1 MRQLLD
7 THTLLWFVL
16 GDRRRISP
24 ELRAR
29 IEDGALISIV
39 CIWEIAI
46 KSALGKVEAP
56 DDLPERVRQLGFEI
70 LPVSVEH
77 AWRVRQLPH
86 HHRDPF
92 DRMLVAQAQVE
103 RLVIVTADPDFDPYD
118 VTVSWPS

>member
-1 MRQLLD
+1 LRQLLD